1 MILLMIFEFH
11 LLKLCQYLNLQ
22 YFPSF
27 SKDTFK
33 MKSEFENEFEVVGL
47 SPGNLNVP
55 QVSKVDGNVQ
65 F

>member
-1 MILLMIFEFH
+1 M
-11 LLKLCQYLNLQ
+11 NLQ